1 MMKRWVV
8 VWLMCLGFAVRV
20 SAAEAGSSPDP
31 ATEEAVSPE
40 SEGDELENEV
50 ITSTE
55 KDEVNTV
62 QINFHAIMP
71 EGFTK
76 GVCICAE
83 YEDRV

>member
-1 MMKRWVV
+1 MPTTLSVHLV
-8 VWLMCLGFAVRV
+8 ATA
-20 SAAEAGSSPDP
+20 S